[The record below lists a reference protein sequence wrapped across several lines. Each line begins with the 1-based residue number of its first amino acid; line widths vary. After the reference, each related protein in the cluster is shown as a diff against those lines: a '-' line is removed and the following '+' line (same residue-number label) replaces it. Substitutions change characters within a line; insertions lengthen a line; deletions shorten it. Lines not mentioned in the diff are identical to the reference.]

1 MLFRSLLVV
10 TGSDQGDGHAL
21 DDGPGVR
28 PHATPPQEGLRRL
41 LDQHAH
47 AIGEL
52 RHARV
57 LCQAK
62 EGGQALAVRQFVG
75 QLRVNSWYRSRQV
88 NNAVGGEQTSY
99 HLDALATDVVP
110 KGDVL
115 NAFKMLVASD
125 LDYDKIIYEK
135 RRSEWI
141 HIQSPQPGRSPRK
154 LAYIAH
160 PNGNKMEYEQ
170 YVP

>member
-1 MLFRSLLVV
+1 MNISDNFTWDEVVHTETGIENPIPESLKDNAIRQASLLE
-10 TGSDQGDGHAL
+10 DC
-21 DDGPGVR
+21 
-28 PHATPPQEGLRRL
+28 
-41 LDQHAH
+41 
-47 AIGEL
+47 
-52 RHARV
+52 RV
-57 LCQAK
+57 
-62 EGGQALAVRQFVG
+62 FVG